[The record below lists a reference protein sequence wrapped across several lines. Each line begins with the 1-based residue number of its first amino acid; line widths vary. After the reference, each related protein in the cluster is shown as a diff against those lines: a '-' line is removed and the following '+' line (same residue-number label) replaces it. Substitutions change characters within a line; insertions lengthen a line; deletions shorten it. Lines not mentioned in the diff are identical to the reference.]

1 VKIFRHIESRQLSMP
16 WPVLTLGSFDG
27 LHRGHRELLRTV
39 VGEAR
44 ARGGWS
50 VVVTFEPH
58 PLKLLA
64 PGRAPRLIL
73 TRKDKI
79 RLLRDCGVDAVIVQ
93 KFDRAFANLEAKDF
107 VQRYLANRIKAK
119 KVWVGRDFGFG
130 RGKRGRLPDLER
142 WGSENGFEVGVVDPV
157 ELDGVPVSSS
167 RIRQLIAGGEVQ
179 LANQFLGRTH
189 FISGVVVRGH
199 KRGRSLGFPTANIRS
214 RTEMIPAD
222 GIYATVLE
230 TEGRSLPSVSS
241 IGTNPTFGAGPR
253 TVECFVFDFEGD
265 LYDRAVRL
273 YWIEKVRD
281 QEKFSSQE
289 LLVRRMEDDVREAR
303 RILTGAKVIGTVQL

>member
-1 VKIFRHIESRQLSMP
+1 VEIFRHIESQELSIP

-39 VGEAR
+39 VEEAR
-44 ARGGWS
+44 DRGGWS

-64 PGRAPRLIL
+64 PERAPQLIL

-107 VQRYLANRIKAK
+107 VQRYLADRIRAK

-130 RGKRGRLPDLER
+130 RGKRGRLSDLTR
-142 WGSENGFEVGVVDPV
+142 WGSENGFDVGVVDPV
-157 ELDGVPVSSS
+157 VVDGVPVSSS

-179 LANQFLGRTH
+179 LANQLLGRTH

-230 TEGRSLPSVSS
+230 TEGRSSPSVSS
-241 IGTNPTFGAGPR
+241 IGTNPTFGGGPR
-253 TVECFVFDFEGD
+253 TVECFVFDFQGD
-265 LYDRAVRL
+265 LYGREVRL
-273 YWIEKVRD
+273 YWIEKIRD

-289 LLVRRMEDDVREAR
+289 LLVRQMEEDAR
-303 RILTGAKVIGTVQL
+303 QARSILTGAKVIGTVQL